1 MTASRS
7 DRAAAVLHFYALNI
21 LLLLVVGY
29 GYLTSVPAGT
39 SFLGWV
45 QTWLAFA
52 ANFAM
57 WALVPLIVTLL
68 TLFFRQRWLT
78 RGVAVATFWVL
89 NFFVYA
95 DSVIYQLWRFHF
107 NGFVWNLLTTPG
119 AGDSVTAGTAT
130 VATTAGIALL
140 ILAVE
145 IGLIVWVGPGLA
157 KRGLLPRL
165 QTGWAFTGMALAVAG
180 LIALD
185 KGFYDVGD
193 LRQDVEVMRLRHLLP
208 LYQTVTMKRFAHR
221 VLGVDVSP
229 KSTIHAD
236 LTGASLDYPKTPLR
250 LRPGGP
256 RPNVVVIAIEGA
268 RFDVGTA
275 AIMPNVHRWGE
286 AHLVFDNHYS
296 AGNTTRYGI
305 FGLLYGIHGT
315 YWQRALAEHHGP
327 VMLRTLQQLGY
338 QFRILSCTDLNFP
351 EFRSTAFVDVPAAI
365 TDTWNCDRV
374 DRDRHMTDAFI
385 QFVKQ
390 KPEPFFAFMFYD
402 ASHQPY
408 RYPPEHAVFDA
419 GGLADTINY
428 VRLTHD
434 HSLIPVAHNRYRN
447 SLHYIDAQ
455 IGRALDT
462 LDQQGLLTNTIVFIT
477 GDHGEEFA
485 ECGMFGHDISFN
497 RYQTQA
503 VAVGH
508 IPGAAPRHVATWT
521 SHVDL
526 PATVLDYIGV
536 ENPPDDYTQGQPL
549 TADRQRP
556 YLVIASWEI
565 AAAVSPTTTISF
577 GLAAYNAET
586 VIVDTNNIPL
596 PNQRQALA
604 ARKDCLVSVLHDMK
618 QFTK

>member
-1 MTASRS
+1 MTANRR
-7 DRAAAVLHFYALNI
+7 DRAEALLHFYAGNI
-21 LLLLVVGY
+21 FLLMIVGH
-29 GYLTSVPAGT
+29 GYLSSVPAGT
-39 SFLGWV
+39 TFAGWL

-57 WALVPLIVTLL
+57 WALAPLLVALV
-68 TLFFRQRWLT
+68 TLFFRPRWLT
-78 RGVAVATFWVL
+78 GFVAVAAFGAL
-89 NFFVYA
+89 NFFIYV

-130 VATTAGIALL
+130 LATTAGIVGL
-140 ILAVE
+140 IFATE
-145 IGLIVWVGPGLA
+145 IGLLVWIGPWLA
-157 KRGLLPRL
+157 KRGWLPRL
-165 QTGWAFTGMALAVAG
+165 QTGKALAGAALAVAG
-180 LIALD
+180 LIVLD
-185 KGFYDVGD
+185 KVFYNVGD
-193 LRQDVEVMRLRHLLP
+193 LRQDAEVARLRHLLP

-221 VLGVDVSP
+221 VFGVDVAP
-229 KSTIHAD
+229 RPTMRAD
-236 LTGASLDYPKTPLR
+236 ARGASLDYPKAPLR

-275 AIMPNVHRWGE
+275 AVMPNLHRWGE

-296 AGNTTRYGI
+296 AGNATRYGI
-305 FGLLYGIHGT
+305 FGLLYGIAGT
-315 YWQRALAEHHGP
+315 YWERALAEQQGP
-327 VMLRTLQQLGY
+327 VLVRTLQQLGY

-351 EFRSTAFVDVPAAI
+351 EFRRTAFVDVPAAI
-365 TDTWNCDRV
+365 TDTWSCDRV
-374 DRDRHMTDAFI
+374 DRDRQMTDAFV

-390 KPEPFFAFMFYD
+390 KPAPFFAFMFYD

-408 RYPPEHAVFDA
+408 RYPAEHAVIET
-419 GGLADTINY
+419 GGLTENINY
-428 VRLTHD
+428 VRMTHD
-434 HSLIPVAHNRYRN
+434 RSLVPLAHNRYHN

-455 IGRALDT
+455 IGRALAT
-462 LDQQGLLTNTIVFIT
+462 LEQAGMLTNTIVFIA
-477 GDHGEEFA
+477 GDHGEEFG
-485 ECGMFGHDISFN
+485 ECGMFGHDSSFN
-497 RYQTQA
+497 RYQTKT

-508 IPGAAPRHVATWT
+508 VPGAPAQHVTNWT

-536 ENPPDDYTQGQPL
+536 ENPPGDYTQGQPL

-556 YLVIASWEI
+556 YLIIASWEI
-565 AAAVSPTTTISF
+565 AAAVAPAATITV

-586 VIVDTNNIPL
+586 VIADTNNIPL

-604 ARKDCLVSVLHDMK
+604 ARQDCLVSVLHDMK